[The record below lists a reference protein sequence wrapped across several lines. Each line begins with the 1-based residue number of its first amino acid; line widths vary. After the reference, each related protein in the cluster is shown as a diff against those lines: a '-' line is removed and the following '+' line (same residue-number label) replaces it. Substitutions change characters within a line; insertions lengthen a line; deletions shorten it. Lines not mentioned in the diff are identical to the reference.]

1 MRSGPSFLYRLP
13 MIDLSNDEKR
23 GRLLKAIRSS
33 RNAME
38 PFRRVRKELI
48 KDYVGSWYA
57 EGGAENKTLVNL
69 INQTARIYT
78 ISLAANNPQVLISTP
93 KTESIAFARR
103 FEVNLNK
110 LISDM
115 ALDQTFRSI
124 VLDAFFCLGCGVVMM
139 RDTDTR
145 FHGLLESEE
154 DVWLDPGQ
162 PWFNRVSLDDL
173 ILDMPAKE
181 LSKMRYCGHRYRAD
195 YEKVMDEPGYSK
207 KVKDKLSPSTRA
219 HHDSTGAARDIASDA
234 EDDDLKDMVWLM
246 DVWIPENN
254 SIVTMACDQ
263 EDIEP
268 LIEREWTGSQAG
280 PYKFLSLGDTPDN
293 VIPTSPAVNL
303 KGMHDL
309 QNRLHRRMEDD
320 SDAHRVINVYPP
332 GEEDQADAY
341 RTAERN
347 SWVKGRSPEQ
357 IKQFEMGGVDQRDM
371 ALATFLQTEYD
382 RLAGNLQAMGGL
394 GPQAATV
401 GQEELVHGQLSKNV
415 ADMRTA
421 VVNFAAS
428 CILDLGRLMWE
439 DQTLELRT
447 SMPVGNSGIQVSS
460 DWISPLNQN
469 DDLVRQGLQ
478 SPARVGSFEDYE
490 FRVEPYS
497 MVFKTPQQ
505 HLQEYFQVLQQIA
518 PLWPMFQA
526 SGATLNVQVLVD
538 EMARLLNKPEIKQ
551 LITFATPADQMGGDQ
566 NTVRQSPHTVRENIR
581 KNVSTGGTE
590 QARSNALIQTLMGG
604 KPQVNGQQ
612 SAMLQRSPA

>member
-1 MRSGPSFLYRLP
+1 ML
-13 MIDLSNDEKR
+13 DLSNSVTR
-23 GRLLKAIRSS
+23 GRLLKAIKAS
-33 RNAME
+33 RDAMI

-78 ISLAANNPQVLISTP
+78 ITLAANNPQALVSTP
-93 KTESIAFARR
+93 RGDALPFARR

-115 ALDQTFRSI
+115 ALDQTFRAI
-124 VLDAFFCLGCGVVMM
+124 VMDAFFCIGCGVVMM
-139 RDTDTR
+139 TDTDTR

-195 YEKVMDEPGYSK
+195 FEKVMDEPGYSK
-207 KVKDKLSPSTRA
+207 KVKDKLRPTDRE
-219 HHDSTGAARDIASDA
+219 HHDTTGAARDIASEHGQA
-234 EDDDLKDMVWLM
+234 KDDDLKDMIWLM
-246 DVWIPENN
+246 DVWIPENK

-263 EDIEP
+263 DLEP
-268 LIEREWTGSQAG
+268 LIEREWTGSQEG

-309 QNRLHRRMEDD
+309 QNRLHRRMEAD
-320 SDAHRVINVYPP
+320 SDAHRIVNTYSPA
-332 GEEDQADAY
+332 GADDAN
-341 RTAERN
+341 RIKDAERN
-347 SWVKGRSPEQ
+347 SWVRMNDPKSVGQVEV
-357 IKQFEMGGVDQRDM
+357 GGIDQRDM

-382 RLAGNLQAMGGL
+382 RFGGNLQAMGGL

-401 GQEELVHGQLSKNV
+401 GQEEIVHGQLSKNV
-415 ADMRTA
+415 ADMRLA
-421 VVNFAAS
+421 VVNFASS

-439 DQTLELRT
+439 DQNLELQT
-447 SMPVGNSGIQVSS
+447 SMPVGNSGIHVRS
-460 DWISPLNQN
+460 DWTPDYRI
-469 DDLVRQGLQ
+469 GE
-478 SPARVGSFEDYE
+478 FEDYE

-505 HLQEYFQVLQQIA
+505 HLQEYFQVLREIA

-526 SGATLNVQVLVD
+526 SGATLNVQVLVN
-538 EMARLLNKPEIKQ
+538 EMARLMNKPEIKQ
-551 LITFATPADQMGGDQ
+551 LITFATPADMLGGDQ
-566 NTVRQSPHTVRENIR
+566 NTVRQAPHTVRETVR
-581 KNVSTGGTE
+581 KNVGTGGTPE
-590 QARSNALIQTLMGG
+590 ARSNALVQSLLSGN
-604 KPQVNGQQ
+604 PQVNSQQ
-612 SAMLQRSPA
+612 SAMLQRAPAQ